1 MSARNSRTVDSSTI
15 GSTSRQPSHLNDR
28 LDKRLLS
35 YMAAAGAAG
44 VSALAMT
51 QPAAAKV
58 IYTPFDGPVMTLDD
72 GRLDLNHDGIPDFGF
87 DQTGLGTQFAY
98 TVVPFKFNKTMNQA
112 APLAAGVT
120 VGPEE
125 SFRAGAQDMVFFC
138 ICSGSFG
145 SVGPWADKQNEYMGF
160 EFNIKGAAHF
170 GWARFS
176 ATDVYFE
183 GVTLTGFAYETVS
196 LKPIVTGDT
205 GGGEEDSVDQE
216 KPVEAS
222 PRASGLGKLALG
234 AAGLAAQRGKE

>member
-1 MSARNSRTVDSSTI
+1 MPAENSRTLDSSTI
-15 GSTSRQPSHLNDR
+15 GSTSRQPRNLNDR
-28 LDKRLLS
+28 LDQRLLT
-35 YMAAAGAAG
+35 YTAAAGAAG
-44 VSALAMT
+44 VSVLAMT

-58 IYTPFDGPVMTLDD
+58 IYTPFDGPVMTLAD

-87 DQTGLGTQFAY
+87 VQTGLGTQFAY
-98 TVVPFKFNKTMNQA
+98 KVVPFKFNKIMNEA

-125 SFRAGAQDMVFFC
+125 SFAAGAQDMVFFC

-145 SVGPWADKQNEYMGF
+145 SVGPWAGKQNEYMGF
-160 EFNIKGAAHF
+160 EFNVKGAAHF

-183 GVTLTGFAYETVS
+183 GVTLTGYAYETVS

-205 GGGEEDSVDQE
+205 GGNNDHEDSVDQPE
-216 KPVEAS
+216 PAAAS
-222 PRASGLGKLALG
+222 PQPSGLGRLALG
-234 AAGLAAQRGKE
+234 APARTTR